1 MLKKGVNKFGTNI
14 KSMISLI
21 KEQLMVLYVVR
32 VKKKKGKKEGV
43 HKQRLKRVLK
53 TDSVFNLFKK
63 KNLILI

>member
-32 VKKKKGKKEGV
+32 VKKKKGGPL
-43 HKQRLKRVLK
+43 RP
-53 TDSVFNLFKK
+53 
-63 KNLILI
+63 

>member
-32 VKKKKGKKEGV
+32 VKKKKGKKKGYTN
-43 HKQRLKRVLK
+43 K
-53 TDSVFNLFKK
+53 D
-63 KNLILI
+63 

>member
-43 HKQRLKRVLK
+43 HKHRLKRVLK
-53 TDSVFNLFKK
+53 TDSVFNLF
-63 KNLILI
+63 